1 MFITV
6 FTQVS
11 VLMLMIAA
19 GFIAAKTGIM
29 TEAGAACCTDIAL
42 IIATPCVIIKSL
54 MRRFDAAVM
63 KSLLL
68 AYDYPR
74 YAAPSLKGLKAA
86 ANSALRLDF
95 RKLRVYVAAAAGGN
109 VGV

>member
-42 IIATPCVIIKSL
+42 IIATPCVII
-54 MRRFDAAVM
+54 
-63 KSLLL
+63 
-68 AYDYPR
+68 
-74 YAAPSLKGLKAA
+74 
-86 ANSALRLDF
+86 
-95 RKLRVYVAAAAGGN
+95 
-109 VGV
+109 

>member
-11 VLMLMIAA
+11 VLMLMIAV

-63 KSLLL
+63 KCWLL
-68 AYDYPR
+68 
-74 YAAPSLKGLKAA
+74 
-86 ANSALRLDF
+86 F
-95 RKLRVYVAAAAGGN
+95 
-109 VGV
+109 

>member
-29 TEAGAACCTDIAL
+29 TEAE
-42 IIATPCVIIKSL
+42 P
-54 MRRFDAAVM
+54 
-63 KSLLL
+63 
-68 AYDYPR
+68 P
-74 YAAPSLKGLKAA
+74 AAPI
-86 ANSALRLDF
+86 LRL
-95 RKLRVYVAAAAGGN
+95 
-109 VGV
+109 

>member
-54 MRRFDAAVM
+54 MRRQPY
-63 KSLLL
+63 LIC
-68 AYDYPR
+68 
-74 YAAPSLKGLKAA
+74 
-86 ANSALRLDF
+86 
-95 RKLRVYVAAAAGGN
+95 
-109 VGV
+109 